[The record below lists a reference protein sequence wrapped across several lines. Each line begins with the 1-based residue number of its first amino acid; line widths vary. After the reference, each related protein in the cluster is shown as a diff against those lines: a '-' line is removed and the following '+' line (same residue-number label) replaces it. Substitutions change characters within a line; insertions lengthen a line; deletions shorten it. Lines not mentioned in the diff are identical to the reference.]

1 MSSTPYLDAASAR
14 GREFLGTRHAIMA
27 GAMTWVSERHLVS
40 AISNAGGFGV
50 IACGSMPPAILEA
63 EIVATRALT
72 DKPFGVNLIT
82 LHPMLDELIQVCAR
96 QQVTHVVLAGG
107 LPSGVAI
114 AAIKAF
120 GAKLMCF
127 APTAALAKKL
137 VRSGVDAIVIEGSE
151 AGGHIGPVSLSVL
164 AQEILPVITEVP
176 VFVAGGMKRE
186 LVPGR
191 WQMAVET
198 FTGFIDDML
207 EANIGKEGH
216 KYLPYIFSLFM
227 FILFGNLLG
236 LLPIGVLGL
245 HPFTF
250 TSHFTV
256 TGVLAVLSFSI
267 VLIVGFWKHGLK
279 FFTLFVPHGT
289 PLPMIP
295 IIFPIE
301 LISFLVRP
309 FSLAL
314 RLFVAMMAGHVLL
327 KVLSSFVMGGINAGV
342 GFGLL
347 VSLPS
352 FALMIGISALEILVA
367 GIQAY
372 VFALLTSLYI
382 NDAEHL
388 H

>member
-1 MSSTPYLDAASAR
+1 MAAEEGKVDPMHQFHIEPLMGSDAW
-14 GREFLGTRHAIMA
+14 E
-27 GAMTWVSERHLVS
+27 
-40 AISNAGGFGV
+40 
-50 IACGSMPPAILEA
+50 
-63 EIVATRALT
+63 
-72 DKPFGVNLIT
+72 
-82 LHPMLDELIQVCAR
+82 
-96 QQVTHVVLAGG
+96 LAGFNIAFTNSA
-107 LPSGVAI
+107 LWMAI
-114 AAIKAF
+114 
-120 GAKLMCF
+120 
-127 APTAALAKKL
+127 TT
-137 VRSGVDAIVIEGSE
+137 
-151 AGGHIGPVSLSVL
+151 VL
-164 AQEILPVITEVP
+164 LT

-191 WQMAVET
+191 WQMMVES

-207 EANIGKEGH
+207 EANVGKAGR
-216 KYLPYIFSLFM
+216 KYVPYIFSLFM
-227 FILFGNLLG
+227 FILFANLLG
-236 LLPIGVLGL
+236 LLPIGIFGL

-256 TGVLAVLSFSI
+256 TGVLAIISFSI
-267 VLIVGFWKHGLK
+267 VLIVGFWKHGFH
-279 FFTLFVPHGT
+279 FFSLFVPHGT

-295 IIFPIE
+295 VIFPIE

-327 KVLSSFVMGGINAGV
+327 KVLSSFVIDGTNAGA

-347 VSLPS
+347 VGLPS
-352 FALMIGISALEILVA
+352 FLLMIGISALEILVA

-382 NDAEHL
+382 NDAENL